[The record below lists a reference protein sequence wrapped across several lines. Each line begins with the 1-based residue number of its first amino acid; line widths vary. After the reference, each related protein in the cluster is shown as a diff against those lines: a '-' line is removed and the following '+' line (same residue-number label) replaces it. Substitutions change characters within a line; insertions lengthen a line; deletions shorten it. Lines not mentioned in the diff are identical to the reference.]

1 MAIRMRRIVQC
12 VCMHRIALI
21 RLRFPAR
28 LPSQP
33 RRTYAPPAIVKIAR
47 FAVFALSIAKII
59 I

>member
-1 MAIRMRRIVQC
+1 MRRIVLCIC
-12 VCMHRIALI
+12 VHRIALI

-33 RRTYAPPAIVKIAR
+33 RRTYAPPAIAKIAR